1 MSPRNAVAVIL
12 REYRTRQAEG
22 PTLPRPM
29 EKKFIDADQMLIDSF
44 RLAVKIHEGQ
54 FKPDFLVGIW
64 RGGSGVGIAVQE
76 GLEFFGTETD
86 HIAIRTSYEGP
97 DSYSEQRSNRRRIR
111 VHGLDYILRR
121 VEAHHRLLIVDDV
134 YSTGRS
140 IQAVLRQLT
149 RKARRNRPHDIRIA
163 TIWYRPTPE
172 TKRAPDYFLHE
183 TRDWLVLPHEL
194 ASLTDEELRQHKPLV
209 ADLLDDMNASTRSNL
224 GLTK

>member
-1 MSPRNAVAVIL
+1 MHK
-12 REYRTRQAEG
+12 Q
-22 PTLPRPM
+22 
-29 EKKFIDADQMLIDSF
+29 FIDADKMLVDSF
-44 RLAVKIHEGQ
+44 RLAVKIHEDG
-54 FKPDFLVGIW
+54 FKPDFLIGIW

-86 HIAIRTSYEGP
+86 HLAIRTSYEGP

-111 VHGLDYILRR
+111 VHGLDYLLRR

-140 IQAVLRQLT
+140 IKAVLGRLT

-183 TRDWLVLPHEL
+183 TADWLVLPHEL
-194 ASLTDEELRQHKPLV
+194 AGLSDEEMRHHKPMV
-209 ADLLDDMNASTRSNL
+209 AELLDAMNTSTRTDL
-224 GLTK
+224 GLIK